1 MIPNGIITGYVVYIT
16 YANRSVDVFNT
27 YGQITSYNVTNL
39 IPHQQISIAVAATT
53 HIGEGPTSAMQFTRT
68 AQAGMTYVHQTS
80 KQINHIIA
88 EASTKCILWCIV
100 KVMHDMSI
108 VKKTSE
114 ASDEYYACML
124 KVLWFQPGQKLRTTM
139 I

>member
-1 MIPNGIITGYVVYIT
+1 MIPNGIITGYVVYIA

-68 AQAGMTYVHQTS
+68 AQAGMAYVHKTS
-80 KQINHIIA
+80 KQTKHIYWKHQQ
-88 EASTKCILWCIV
+88 SVLWCIV

-108 VKKTSE
+108 AKKN
-114 ASDEYYACML
+114 
-124 KVLWFQPGQKLRTTM
+124 